1 MYQLCRQTGREE
13 LLDQWHPTKNLPLTP
28 DTVSGGSS
36 RRVWWRCGKGH
47 EWQSAVYARVS
58 AGAGCP
64 YCSGKLAVPGQT
76 DLASRCP
83 EVAFQWHPTKNA
95 PLTPDQV
102 LPGSHR
108 LVWWLCKKGHEWQ
121 TTPAK
126 RHLRGDGCPY
136 CSGHRASAEN
146 CLAATHPEIAKEWDE
161 EKNAPLTP
169 QDVTPGSRK
178 RVWWKCKKGHTW
190 QSTVDGR
197 IHSKGCPVCHH
208 EQIRHQSFAKEHP
221 ELLAEWDASKN
232 DRPPEQY
239 AARSN
244 AKVWWKCK
252 QGHQC
257 RIADPKG
264 ADAPYAPESKENAI

>member
-76 DLASRCP
+76 DLASRFP

-95 PLTPDQV
+95 PLTPDQL

-121 TTPAK
+121 AVVKSRTA
-126 RHLRGDGCPY
+126 GSGC
-136 CSGHRASAEN
+136 
-146 CLAATHPEIAKEWDE
+146 AAT
-161 EKNAPLTP
+161 
-169 QDVTPGSRK
+169 G
-178 RVWWKCKKGHTW
+178 
-190 QSTVDGR
+190 
-197 IHSKGCPVCHH
+197 
-208 EQIRHQSFAKEHP
+208 
-221 ELLAEWDASKN
+221 
-232 DRPPEQY
+232 
-239 AARSN
+239 
-244 AKVWWKCK
+244 
-252 QGHQC
+252 
-257 RIADPKG
+257 
-264 ADAPYAPESKENAI
+264 